1 MKNKRILTVIALCM
15 AALTLAFAFSSCAK
29 KTTPTQFVFDAVKAT
44 ADNTASDFA
53 KLLSSAA
60 DAGELEIAFKGNDAT
75 SAFLDLSDVN
85 LKMNYGGKTS
95 FASVTLKNG
104 DKNADLSLWQNGNKM
119 AVSSSF
125 TGDTIYGIDLEKGK
139 ESYLTSVFGK
149 ADSDYSLI
157 GIFGENGE
165 IFDSVKDNAEMAAKL
180 EKLATRYK
188 DLIIKTVDA
197 NAETSLEKGTAT
209 IRLNSESI
217 KKIAKELYNTAKND
231 TELRDVLDAVLS
243 APSIG
248 DGGTGLPDIDDGFG
262 DWDLGEGG
270 ASASAPTPEEQ
281 KKWIN
286 DFFNSE
292 DTLNEALKVLD
303 EADVNVV
310 LTVTAEK
317 KNIITKATLD
327 VTVEVKETKKKT
339 VVNAVLDLTDAAKK
353 TLALTTEE
361 SDGEETVNKEEL
373 VFTYN
378 ISENSKDKYSA
389 SVSVK
394 NGDITV
400 DNLLRID
407 YNRTSGEY
415 TVSVS
420 ASGFGLGVDKIAV
433 SGVLKYDSKS
443 MTLTVTSVDFG
454 APMTLDLTVKLTTG
468 TKAPDFPKTTTDL
481 FSLDEA
487 GAGDLMDKVMTG
499 LSDLGIFG
507 GSDIDFDFDTDTDFD
522 FDF

>member
-1 MKNKRILTVIALCM
+1 MKNKRILTAIALCM

-60 DAGELEIAFKGNDAT
+60 NAGELEIAFKGNDAT

-125 TGDTIYGIDLEKGK
+125 TGDTVYGIDLEKGK
-139 ESYLTSVFGK
+139 ESYLASVFGK

-165 IFDSVKDNAEMAAKL
+165 IFDSIKDNAEMTAKL
-180 EKLATRYK
+180 EKLASRYK
-188 DLIIKTVDA
+188 DLIITTVDA

-209 IRLNSESI
+209 IKLNSESI

-248 DGGTGLPDIDDGFG
+248 DGGTGLPDIDDDDWG
-262 DWDLGEGG
+262 DIDIDMGEV
-270 ASASAPTPEEQ
+270 TIPE
-281 KKWIN
+281 KSDWVKN
-286 DFFNSE
+286 FFESE

-353 TLALTTEE
+353 TLTLTTEE

-373 VFTYN
+373 VFSYN
-378 ISENSKDKYSA
+378 ISENSKEKYSA

-400 DNLLRID
+400 DNLLKID

-443 MTLTVTSVDFG
+443 MNLTVTSVDLG
-454 APMTLDLTVKLTTG
+454 TPMTLDLTVKLTTG

-499 LSDLGIFG
+499 LSDLGILG